1 MPRLRSIQRR
11 KPETALQRTLPSR
24 PQRDSRAERQMT
36 TTAVATDRIL
46 EGKLEEALD
55 VMAQQFKRTEA
66 QDSGELKGHIA
77 SRLELTPEARVT
89 SPSLE

>member
-1 MPRLRSIQRR
+1 
-11 KPETALQRTLPSR
+11 
-24 PQRDSRAERQMT
+24 MT
-36 TTAVATDRIL
+36 IIAVATDRIL

-77 SRLELTPEARVT
+77 SRLERIPKARVT
-89 SPSLE
+89 SLSLEEKEKAVDLDRRWQKYQGTKGSHR